1 MAENPAQSSAQQ
13 EKQPANTTSEINKP
27 AASNAVD
34 AKAVDAK
41 ADVATAE
48 IQSMADNKPEAQK
61 ATPATPE
68 TGKAEMPTASQAKPQ
83 LKNAAVDK
91 ETAKSDKAKPDQAQP
106 DKAKPAV
113 VKKTPAPKLED
124 KPFEIF
130 IREDFIPSLSQALNE
145 YGLKPTALE
154 LNQGKRPV
162 VGGSCWMV
170 SGDIPSDRRFWLC
183 FSSDSINSSKT
194 IALADPGTEPSLL
207 EPFLIDEKKTT
218 LPLLRSRLLQRLNGQ
233 KWLGAN

>member
-1 MAENPAQSSAQQ
+1 MAEDPAQSSAQQ
-13 EKQPANTTSEINKP
+13 EKQPANTTPEINKP

-48 IQSMADNKPEAQK
+48 IQSMAENKPEAQK
-61 ATPATPE
+61 ATPPTAE
-68 TGKAEMPTASQAKPQ
+68 TGKAEMPTPSEAKPQ
-83 LKNAAVDK
+83 LKNSAVDK
-91 ETAKSDKAKPDQAQP
+91 ETANT
-106 DKAKPAV
+106 DKAKPAL
-113 VKKTPAPKLED
+113 VKKSPAPKLED

>member
-1 MAENPAQSSAQQ
+1 MPSSDKPMAENPAQSSAQQ

-27 AASNAVD
+27 AASNALD

-48 IQSMADNKPEAQK
+48 IQSMVENKPEAQN

-91 ETAKSDKAKPDQAQP
+91 ETAKP